1 MRTDLS
7 LERGRFASVLPNAA
21 QRFSEN
27 ECSDRQKSFQK
38 VEDERIRASC
48 NFRKVCVGNISLI
61 MIEWFFELKIASC
74 AFPCHLITLTYLRFS
89 KINGHLKV
97 SAFFNVFH
105 ILRHAKFQELST
117 YWCISLKFLFRNS
130 YKLW

>member
-1 MRTDLS
+1 MVKGINNEVNNHFRLIFMRTDLS

-61 MIEWFFELKIASC
+61 MIE
-74 AFPCHLITLTYLRFS
+74 
-89 KINGHLKV
+89 
-97 SAFFNVFH
+97 
-105 ILRHAKFQELST
+105 
-117 YWCISLKFLFRNS
+117 
-130 YKLW
+130 